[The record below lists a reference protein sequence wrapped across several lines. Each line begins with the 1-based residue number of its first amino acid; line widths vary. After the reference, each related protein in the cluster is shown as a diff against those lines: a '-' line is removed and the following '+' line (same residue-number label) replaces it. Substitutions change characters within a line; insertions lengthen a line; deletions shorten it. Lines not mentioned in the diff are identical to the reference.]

1 MVFAMDNR
9 KTEKI
14 MNEWNKFNENGYQ
27 TAVQAENEM
36 TLQRYVVG
44 VMRKVY
50 GKMTLGLL
58 ATAATSYLMLSS
70 EALKTALIGHMGPFF
85 ILFALE
91 LGLVIYL
98 SARIDKLST
107 GVATA
112 LFYVYSILN
121 GVTLTPIFM
130 AYTGVSIAKTFA
142 ITAGTF
148 GAMTIF
154 GYVTRQD
161 LSKWG
166 SYLFMALLGL
176 IVCMLVNLFMR
187 STMLDLLV
195 SGAGVLIFVGLTA
208 WDTQAIKRMCA
219 EADPSMLGKVA
230 TMGALSLYLDFINL
244 FLYLLR
250 FFGSRD

>member
-1 MVFAMDNR
+1 MDN
-9 KTEKI
+9 
-14 MNEWNKFNENGYQ
+14 WNNYLDNGYS
-27 TAVQAENEM
+27 TASQAENAI
-36 TLQRYVVG
+36 TLQRYVAG
-44 VMRKVY
+44 VMRQVY

-58 ATAATSYLMLSS
+58 ATALTSFLMLSS
-70 EALKTALIGHMGPFF
+70 PALLNMLFSTTATIW
-85 ILFALE
+85 ILFAAE

-107 GVATA
+107 GAATA
-112 LFYVYSILN
+112 LFYAYSILN
-121 GVTLTPIFM
+121 GVTLTPIFL
-130 AYTGVSIAKTFA
+130 AYTGVSIATTFA

-161 LSKWG
+161 LSKFG
-166 SYLFMALLGL
+166 SILFMALIGL
-176 IVCMLVNLFMR
+176 ILCAVVNMFLHNSMF
-187 STMLDLLV
+187 DLLI

-208 WDTQAIKRMCA
+208 WDTQSIKRMCA
-219 EADPSMLGKVA
+219 EPDSETKGKVA

-250 FFGSRD
+250 FFGNRD

>member
-1 MVFAMDNR
+1 
-9 KTEKI
+9 
-14 MNEWNKFNENGYQ
+14 MNNWNEFNESGYS
-27 TAVQAENEM
+27 TAVQAENEI
-36 TLQRYVVG
+36 TLKRYVAG

-58 ATAATSYLMLSS
+58 VTAITSFLLLSTPAAMSLLFSSTAT
-70 EALKTALIGHMGPFF
+70 IW
-85 ILFALE
+85 ILFAIE
-91 LGLVIYL
+91 LGVVIYL

-107 GVATA
+107 GMATT
-112 LFYVYSILN
+112 LFYFYSALN
-121 GVTLTPIFM
+121 GVALTPIFL
-130 AYTGVSIAKTFA
+130 AYTGVSIATTFA

-161 LSKWG
+161 LSKFG
-166 SYLFMALLGL
+166 SYLIMALFGL
-176 IVCMLVNLFMR
+176 IVCMLVNLFLKNSMFD
-187 STMLDLLV
+187 MLI

-219 EADPSMLGKVA
+219 QADPSDLGKVA

-244 FLYLLR
+244 FLHLLR
-250 FFGSRD
+250 FFGSRN

>member
-1 MVFAMDNR
+1 
-9 KTEKI
+9 
-14 MNEWNKFNENGYQ
+14 MNEWSNFNEHGYHS
-27 TAVQAENEM
+27 AVQAENELS
-36 TLQRYVVG
+36 LQRYVAG

-58 ATAATSYLMLSS
+58 ATAVTSFLILSS
-70 EALKTALIGHMGPFF
+70 PALLSALFSSAATMW

-91 LGLVIYL
+91 IGMVIYL

-107 GVATA
+107 GAAAA
-112 LFYVYSILN
+112 LFYIYSILN
-121 GVTLTPIFM
+121 GVTLTPIFLV
-130 AYTGVSIAKTFA
+130 YTGASIATTFA

-148 GAMTIF
+148 GAMTLF

-161 LSKWG
+161 LSKVG
-166 SYLFMALLGL
+166 SFLFMALLGL
-176 IVCMLVNLFMR
+176 IVCIVVNMFMHS
-187 STMLDLLV
+187 STMDLLI

-208 WDTQAIKRMCA
+208 WDTQAIKRSCA
-219 EADPSMLGKVA
+219 ETDPTMVGKLA

-250 FFGSRD
+250 LLNSRRR

>member
-1 MVFAMDNR
+1 
-9 KTEKI
+9 
-14 MNEWNKFNENGYQ
+14 MNNWNNFNEKGYQ

-36 TLQRYVVG
+36 SLQRYVAG

-58 ATAATSYLMLSS
+58 ATAATSFLMLSS
-70 EALKTALIGHMGPFF
+70 PSLLNILFSSTMSLW
-85 ILFALE
+85 ILFAVE

-107 GVATA
+107 GMATT
-112 LFYVYSILN
+112 LFYLYSIMN
-121 GVTLTPIFM
+121 GVTLTPIFL
-130 AYTGVSIAKTFA
+130 AYTGVSIAMTFA

-161 LSKWG
+161 LSKIG
-166 SYLFMALLGL
+166 SFLFMALLGL
-176 IVCMLVNLFMR
+176 IVCIVVNIFMHNSMLE
-187 STMLDLLV
+187 LLI

-208 WDTQAIKRMCA
+208 WDTQSIKRMCA

>member
-1 MVFAMDNR
+1 
-9 KTEKI
+9 
-14 MNEWNKFNENGYQ
+14 MNNWNEFNENGYQ
-27 TAVQAENEM
+27 TAVQAENEI
-36 TLQRYVVG
+36 TLQRYVAG

-58 ATAATSYLMLSS
+58 VTAITSYLMLSS
-70 EALKTALIGHMGPFF
+70 PAALGFLFSSTATIW

-98 SARIDKLST
+98 SARIDKLSS
-107 GVATA
+107 GVATT
-112 LFYVYSILN
+112 LFYLYSALN
-121 GVTLTPIFM
+121 GVALTPIFL
-130 AYTGVSIAKTFA
+130 AYTGVSIATTFA

-161 LSKWG
+161 LSKIG
-166 SYLFMALLGL
+166 SFLFMALIGL
-176 IVCMLVNLFMR
+176 VVCMLVNLFMQN
-187 STMLDLLV
+187 SMFDLLI
-195 SGAGVLIFVGLTA
+195 SGAGVLIFVGLAA

-219 EADPSMLGKVA
+219 EADPSTLGKVA

-244 FLYLLR
+244 FLHLLR
-250 FFGSRD
+250 FFGSRN

>member
-1 MVFAMDNR
+1 
-9 KTEKI
+9 
-14 MNEWNKFNENGYQ
+14 MNNWNEFNESGYS
-27 TAVQAENEM
+27 TAVQAENEI
-36 TLQRYVVG
+36 TLKRYVAG

-58 ATAATSYLMLSS
+58 VTAITSFLLLSTPAALSLLFSSTAT
-70 EALKTALIGHMGPFF
+70 IW
-85 ILFALE
+85 ILFAIE
-91 LGLVIYL
+91 LGVVIYL

-107 GVATA
+107 GMATT
-112 LFYVYSILN
+112 LFYLYSALN
-121 GVTLTPIFM
+121 GVALTPIFL
-130 AYTGVSIAKTFA
+130 AYTGVSIAMTFA

-161 LSKWG
+161 LSKFG
-166 SYLFMALLGL
+166 SYLFMALFGL
-176 IVCMLVNLFMR
+176 IACMLVNLFLKNSMFD
-187 STMLDLLV
+187 MLI

-219 EADPSMLGKVA
+219 QADPSDLGKVA

-244 FLYLLR
+244 FLHLLR
-250 FFGSRD
+250 FFGSRN

>member
-1 MVFAMDNR
+1 
-9 KTEKI
+9 
-14 MNEWNKFNENGYQ
+14 MNNWNEFNESGYS
-27 TAVQAENEM
+27 TAVQAENEI
-36 TLQRYVVG
+36 TLKRYVAG

-58 ATAATSYLMLSS
+58 VTAITSFLLLSTPAALSLLFSSTAT
-70 EALKTALIGHMGPFF
+70 IW
-85 ILFALE
+85 ILFAIE
-91 LGLVIYL
+91 LGVVIYL

-107 GVATA
+107 GMATT
-112 LFYVYSILN
+112 LFYLYSALN
-121 GVTLTPIFM
+121 GVALTPIFL
-130 AYTGVSIAKTFA
+130 AYTGVSIATTFA

-161 LSKWG
+161 LSKFG
-166 SYLFMALLGL
+166 SYLIMALFGL
-176 IVCMLVNLFMR
+176 IVCMLVNLFLKNSMFD
-187 STMLDLLV
+187 MLI

-219 EADPSMLGKVA
+219 QADPSDLGKVA

-244 FLYLLR
+244 FLHLLR
-250 FFGSRD
+250 FFGSRN